1 MIEDP
6 LPAGL
11 EGTNRQQPKV
21 LLCSDVPGEV
31 AKAIEQ
37 LPLGKP
43 FSRGDFAITNRR
55 LHELTRHAYAQ
66 KRKVV
71 LTETPS
77 KQDLEEAFAT
87 AQANNRLVEQAR
99 FYRALADDGPWG
111 MRCYDVQGLGK
122 MLRWVRQ
129 RKIHSDFD
137 VPTLFADA
145 TFNEDIIEQIID
157 VERPPADVE
166 EAWVDEDG
174 SIVPA
179 MDQRQP
185 VILGPKVS
193 ANAKTPHATFRQ
205 VLFSGAA
212 GLFKGD
218 TGANNVGRIRRYIEG
233 RSAGFTQVLVIC
245 QKDLEERL
253 CELGLPP
260 NVDTAHLNAIRGQN
274 KWKDV
279 DLLIVIGR
287 TQPSPSAVELQAE
300 ALFRTP
306 VKSLGP
312 DYYDS
317 TWMPLTGTETTVPT
331 ERHPDPNVEVVR
343 WHACEAEL
351 IQAIGRVRAV
361 NRTTENPV
369 QIDIINKVPLPD
381 IVIDEVIEWDDAH
394 PDPGEIIAGRYGLL
408 LAQEGSK
415 GTANVLAALLPNLF
429 STPNAAKKVKV
440 YSRCQTPNSISL
452 LGDPHREYTSRPETI
467 SAPLIALKAPG
478 CRYAVLARALRPP
491 LRRALEKGEK
501 PPKEADCN
509 DEGVLSYGPVYVF
522 RSIPRR
528 LKERLNK

>member
-1 MIEDP
+1 
-6 LPAGL
+6 
-11 EGTNRQQPKV
+11 
-21 LLCSDVPGEV
+21 
-31 AKAIEQ
+31 
-37 LPLGKP
+37 
-43 FSRGDFAITNRR
+43 
-55 LHELTRHAYAQ
+55 
-66 KRKVV
+66 
-71 LTETPS
+71 
-77 KQDLEEAFAT
+77 
-87 AQANNRLVEQAR
+87 
-99 FYRALADDGPWG
+99 
-111 MRCYDVQGLGK
+111 
-122 MLRWVRQ
+122 
-129 RKIHSDFD
+129 
-137 VPTLFADA
+137 
-145 TFNEDIIEQIID
+145 
-157 VERPPADVE
+157 
-166 EAWVDEDG
+166 
-174 SIVPA
+174 
-179 MDQRQP
+179 
-185 VILGPKVS
+185 VS

-218 TGANNVGRIRRYIEG
+218 IGANNVDRIRRYIEG
-233 RSAGFTQVLVIC
+233 RSAEFAQVLVIC

-253 CELGLPP
+253 CALGLPP
-260 NVDTAHLNAIRGQN
+260 NVVAAHLNAIRGQD

-331 ERHPDPNVEVVR
+331 ERHPDPNAEVVR

-361 NRTTENPV
+361 NRTAENPV

-381 IVIDEVIEWDDAH
+381 IVIDEVIEWGDAQ

-415 GTANVLAALLPNLF
+415 GTANVLAALLPDLF

-452 LGDPHREYTSRPETI
+452 LGDPHREYTGGPETI

-478 CRYAVLARALRPP
+478 CRFAVLAYALRPP
-491 LRRALEKGEK
+491 TRRTLEKGEK
-501 PPKEADCN
+501 PTKGADVN
-509 DEGVLSYGPVYVF
+509 DEGVQSYGPVHLLK
-522 RSIPRR
+522 STPRR
-528 LKERLNK
+528 LKEKLTK